1 MHVLSGL
8 IGLIGGSFNKII
20 KEENGEISIEFEIPF
35 KNVKSGTINRTTYSP
50 KTKGNWKRTINEGKY
65 ILSSPISGFRNIG
78 SDHSSR
84 NKISGEKLMSIRET
98 IQNITLM
105 ESDSMLL
112 SRSNRSICTPR
123 NNSRLIESEQNQIR
137 VNRLSQM
144 TVSSAAPIAI
154 QQESDEANQNMTQTQ
169 NVNQRKNNFA
179 SKNWEQSSVSDDS
192 MSSSHSN
199 SFINPSNE
207 LIYAKKKSLVH
218 PRLRFIEREE
228 RINKSSFKKIEN
240 NKTQGRLYCNIS

>member
-1 MHVLSGL
+1 
-8 IGLIGGSFNKII
+8 
-20 KEENGEISIEFEIPF
+20 
-35 KNVKSGTINRTTYSP
+35 
-50 KTKGNWKRTINEGKY
+50 
-65 ILSSPISGFRNIG
+65 
-78 SDHSSR
+78 
-84 NKISGEKLMSIRET
+84 MSIRET

-179 SKNWEQSSVSDDS
+179 SKN
-192 MSSSHSN
+192 
-199 SFINPSNE
+199 
-207 LIYAKKKSLVH
+207 
-218 PRLRFIEREE
+218 
-228 RINKSSFKKIEN
+228 
-240 NKTQGRLYCNIS
+240 